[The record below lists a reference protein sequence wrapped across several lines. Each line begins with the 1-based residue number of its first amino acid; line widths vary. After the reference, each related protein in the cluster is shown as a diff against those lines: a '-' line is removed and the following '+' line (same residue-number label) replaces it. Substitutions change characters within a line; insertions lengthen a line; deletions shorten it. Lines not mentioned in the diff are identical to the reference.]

1 MNLRRPD
8 SRSPP
13 ATLAFSRTRR
23 RRRRWPT
30 KPVKIIVPYPPGGA
44 VDVVTRKMA
53 AKLQEQTGQT
63 FFVENKAG
71 ATGTIGLAPVVQ
83 APADGYTLA
92 ANDTTYALLPHIFK
106 KLPFDYAEGPAAGRR
121 VRVRADERRGQGR
134 LEVQDARRPAR
145 RGARPS
151 PDKVTYGTGGA
162 GTTPHFVSEALGIAA
177 GVNFMHIPFKGAGEA
192 TMGMLSGTIDFQVA
206 STPGVMGNVKGGK
219 ARLLAV
225 SGNKRLAALPDVPT
239 FAEAGV
245 KNFGLINF
253 TGLWAP
259 KGTPQAVIDRLQKEI
274 ATAMASPDMKAF
286 AEGIASEPRLLGRCR
301 VREGSD
307 ASARPTGARW
317 PRTPL
322 SSVSSSRPRKELA
335 MFLLQPPAR
344 S

>member
-1 MNLRRPD
+1 MNLRNRFAFAA
-8 SRSPP
+8 
-13 ATLAFSRTRR
+13 ATLTFCALVQAQT
-23 RRRRWPT
+23 WPT

-63 FFVENKAG
+63 FFVETKAG
-71 ATGTIGLAPVVQ
+71 ATGTIGLAAVVQ

-106 KLPFDYAEGPAAGRR
+106 KLPFDYQKDLLPVGAFVFAPMSVVVKADSKYKTLADLIAAAKAEPG
-121 VRVRADERRGQGR
+121 
-134 LEVQDARRPAR
+134 
-145 RGARPS
+145 
-151 PDKVTYGTGGA
+151 KITYGTGGA

-219 ARLLAV
+219 ARILAV

-259 KGTPQAVIDRLQKEI
+259 KGTPQAAIDRLQKEI
-274 ATAMASPDMKAF
+274 ATAMATPDMKAF
-286 AEGIASEPRLLGRCR
+286 ADSIASDPGYW
-301 VREGSD
+301 D
-307 ASARPTGARW
+307 AAAFAKDLSE
-317 PRTPL
+317 RTATWGK
-322 SSVSSSRPRKELA
+322 VAANTAFER
-335 MFLLQPPAR
+335 Q
-344 S
+344 